1 MCDYVDSSMCSNVC
15 LSQIANDCVY
25 GPGFTPAQK
34 DNMERRTAIYGHA
47 IELINVVDNEPTSLG
62 AYMFN
67 IDRYATKN
75 LGYDTKQYP
84 NMLCI
89 EGESNSDV
97 GSSAFFA
104 YSDPNSSG
112 NQFPNEIAYHN
123 EGWRVVYPSINEASY
138 DFSAIK
144 RLVDFVGTS
153 SDDVTLTSYV
163 KRLA

>member
-1 MCDYVDSSMCSNVC
+1 M
-15 LSQIANDCVY
+15 
-25 GPGFTPAQK
+25 
-34 DNMERRTAIYGHA
+34 
-47 IELINVVDNEPTSLG
+47 
-62 AYMFN
+62 
-67 IDRYATKN
+67 
-75 LGYDTKQYP
+75 
-84 NMLCI
+84 
-89 EGESNSDV
+89 

-138 DFSAIK
+138 DFGAIK